1 MGDWVS
7 PSRPSSSRNGAG
19 GGGETLCKQESYWVW
34 ENKRFTGNFYKE
46 REISGTVA
54 LDDQATFDR

>member
-1 MGDWVS
+1 MTGSAPLGLQV
-7 PSRPSSSRNGAG
+7 PGM

-34 ENKRFTGNFYKE
+34 EIKRFTGNFYKE

-54 LDDQATFDR
+54 LDNQATFDR

>member
-7 PSRPSSSRNGAG
+7 PSRPSSSRNG
-19 GGGETLCKQESYWVW
+19 GGETLCKQESYWVW
-34 ENKRFTGNFYKE
+34 EIKRFTGNFYKE

>member
-1 MGDWVS
+1 MAGSAPLGHQVPGMGV
-7 PSRPSSSRNGAG
+7 G
-19 GGGETLCKQESYWVW
+19 GRETLCKQESYWVW
-34 ENKRFTGNFYKE
+34 EIKRFTGNFYKE